1 MLQFWSFEEISI
13 LEIEAILDGSWE
25 CQIGF

>member
-13 LEIEAILDGSWE
+13 LEIAAILDGSWE
-25 CQIGF
+25 CQIEF